1 MISTLKMD
9 WLCGANYRLGDEPQR
24 KQKEKGE
31 GTFFILEVMLEHA

>member
-9 WLCGANYRLGDEPQR
+9 WLCGANYCLGDGPQR

-31 GTFFILEVMLEHA
+31 ATFFILEAMMEHT